1 VENAMERKI
10 ILKCHIFSSIIR
22 IKSDN
27 CMREIIFHN
36 DLVTYKDF
44 VNFKFSFKGGKTICI
59 W

>member
-1 VENAMERKI
+1 MERKI

-27 CMREIIFHN
+27 FMREIIFHN

-44 VNFKFSFKGGKTICI
+44 VNFKFSFKRAKTICI